1 MLGVKK
7 DAWYTWARYSEQHFG
22 DYRIPTDTIVYLTQR
37 MPVYHRRLKN
47 TAGFERDV
55 SWAAGFRKERY
66 VSSYWVS
73 NVFQKTGFF
82 PGAHGIPDV
91 SRLQDDGDSRNIELQ
106 HLAQNNTKEP

>member
-1 MLGVKK
+1 MPGIPGQGIRNNTLGIN
-7 DAWYTWARYSEQHFG
+7 
-22 DYRIPTDTIVYLTQR
+22 RIPTDTIVYLTQR

-82 PGAHGIPDV
+82 PGAHGIPDAV
-91 SRLQDDGDSRNIELQ
+91 AFAG
-106 HLAQNNTKEP
+106 